1 VKAKAPGKVV
11 LSGAYAVL
19 EGAPAIVS
27 AVSRYVCSDSERSAE
42 RVTPEVLAAL
52 PSGPFPAFD
61 ASELRDNDQK
71 LGLGSSAAIVVASLA
86 AVRGADFAED
96 AALRRAIEAPAL
108 AAHQQAQGGGSGIDV
123 AASTRGGTLI
133 ARRTTPATLAIE
145 EVVLPRGLCVEAWA
159 SGVSAST
166 PELLRAVARFRDA
179 RRREYQELMSA
190 LGAAASRAATA
201 LTAARS
207 DALIAELMLQRE
219 LLAQLGSAANVPI
232 ITPEVRELAEWASP
246 RAAAVLPSGAGGG
259 DIVLWVAHEP
269 SPPDFR
275 ELARS
280 LGHRHIPLELHARGV
295 FCLDRDCF
303 PREKGALHGS

>member
-27 AVSRYVCSDSERSAE
+27 AVSRYVSCDSRRPAE

-61 ASELRDNDQK
+61 ASELRDDGHK

-86 AVRGADFAED
+86 AVRGAGFADD
-96 AALRRAIEAPAL
+96 AELRRAIEGPAL
-108 AAHQQAQGGGSGIDV
+108 AAHQKAQGGGSGIDV

-133 ARRTTPATLAIE
+133 ARRTAPATLAIE
-145 EVVLPRGLCVEAWA
+145 EVVLPRTLWVEAWA

-166 PELLRAVARFRDA
+166 PELLRAVARFRET
-179 RRREYQELMSA
+179 RHREYDELMSA
-190 LGAAASRAATA
+190 LGAAATRAASA
-201 LTAARS
+201 LTAAQT
-207 DALIAELMLQRE
+207 DALIAELALQRE
-219 LLAQLGSAANVPI
+219 LLARLGSAANVPI
-232 ITPEVRELAEWASP
+232 VTPEVHELAEWASP

-269 SPPDFR
+269 SPPEFR
-275 ELARS
+275 ELARR

-295 FCLDRDCF
+295 FCFDRDCF
-303 PREKGALHGS
+303 PRERGVDRES